1 VIRDGSAVEAGRHT
15 VCRMHLEA
23 TEDEAMKRNHF
34 AAAVAGMVLLAGCAP
49 DRYSYAPVTT
59 SSADLEGAS
68 AAVYGVPPDAP
79 RGEVRVAML
88 GVAAAPA
95 LGGAQ
100 ETRSRAIHVALAVS
114 NRADEPWTIDPSEQ
128 RLTFTAKRERSDVY
142 PMTSDA
148 ARAGSVL
155 VPARSTRVID
165 LYFALPI
172 QLEKESAL
180 PPFELR
186 WTMHAGSRS
195 VTQRTPFQRFLVAPT
210 PSEDRGPR
218 RPTDLSDDQPVRQI
232 LPEAEPPERLPLLPF
247 GDPPIE

>member
-1 VIRDGSAVEAGRHT
+1 
-15 VCRMHLEA
+15 MQLEA
-23 TEDEAMKRNHF
+23 AEDEAMKRYLC
-34 AAAVAGMVLLAGCAP
+34 AAAVVAGVVLLAGCAP
-49 DRYSYAPVTT
+49 DRYAYAPVTT

-88 GVAAAPA
+88 GVASAPA

-128 RLTFTAKRERSDVY
+128 RLIFTAKRERSDVY
-142 PMTSDA
+142 AMTSDA
-148 ARAGSVL
+148 SRAGPVL
-155 VPARSTRVID
+155 VPARATRVID

-172 QLEKESAL
+172 QLEKESAP

-186 WTMHAGSRS
+186 WTVHAGSQS
-195 VTQRTPFQRFLVAPT
+195 ITQRTPFQRFLVAPT
-210 PSEDRGPR
+210 PSEDRDLR
-218 RPTDLSDDQPVRQI
+218 RPTDMNDDD
-232 LPEAEPPERLPLLPF
+232 LPRRTLPGVEPPERLPLLPF
-247 GDPPIE
+247 GEPPVE